1 MSVHILKTWPEFFND
16 AILGIK
22 SFELRKNDRDYQVGD
37 ELSLR
42 EFIPEIPSTSD
53 RSRGYFTGHVCR
65 FRVIYVLKDFEF
77 GLEPGYCILGITIVP
92 NSLSI

>member
-22 SFELRKNDRDYQVGD
+22 SFELRKNDRDFKVGD
-37 ELSLR
+37 TLVLH
-42 EFIPEIPSTSD
+42 EFIPEMPSSSR
-53 RSRGYFTGHVCR
+53 RSRGYFTGRICR
-65 FRVIYVLKDFEF
+65 FRIIYVLKDIEF
-77 GLEPGYCILGITIVP
+77 GLSPGYCILGMTTVP